1 MWIAL
6 GVALTLLLR
15 APWFDA
21 PLGRDEGGVALVAR
35 NWHGGGPF
43 AYGSWFLDRPPLLP
57 ALYKLVGDGVVG
69 IRVLGAVASA
79 SLVVLSTLLA
89 VRLGGRRAAPWAAVI
104 SGAIAS
110 SYAIRAVFTPAEL
123 LAAVPSCASILV
135 LVIGLEKRRLWWFA
149 GAGALAASAL
159 LVKQSFGDALV
170 AGVVV
175 LVASKLLGLAWRD
188 SLRRAAAYGGGVA
201 AVAGAL
207 VVWAWLTH
215 VSAHAVW
222 YALFG
227 FRLDA
232 VSALAGPGAEGRL
245 SKLGSPFLAS
255 GLAVAMLFAVVGIAR
270 LRGRPLV
277 RIALASWILAAIVGI
292 VLGGSYWP
300 HYLIALGPG
309 TAIGAAFVFSRY
321 RWVGALAVC
330 AMVLPG
336 ARDVARV
343 MRTDSADQLQTSA
356 VTIGHYLRARALPGE
371 TAYVLYAKVNVLYY
385 AGLRA
390 PFPYNWSLMMRAVPG
405 AQDRLRSLLASN
417 GRPTW
422 VVKADRPRA
431 FQLDKSGVTNR
442 LLQTHYRRVATVC
455 GFPVLLAR
463 GAVAAPAPPP
473 VGCAPRS
480 ADQAAPV

>member
-1 MWIAL
+1 M
-6 GVALTLLLR
+6 TLILR

-35 NWHGGGPF
+35 NWHGSGPF

-57 ALYKLVGDGVVG
+57 ALYKLVGDGMVG
-69 IRVLGAVASA
+69 IRVLGALAAA

-89 VRLGGRRAAPWAAVI
+89 VRVGGRRAAPWAALI
-104 SGAIAS
+104 SGGIAS

-123 LAAVPSCASILV
+123 LAAVPSCASVLM

-170 AGVVV
+170 AGIAV

-188 SLRRAAAYGGGVA
+188 SLRRAGAYGGGVA
-201 AVAGAL
+201 AVAAAL
-207 VVWAWLTH
+207 FVWAWLTH

-232 VSALAGPGAEGRL
+232 VAALAGAGAEGRL
-245 SKLGSPFLAS
+245 SKLGSPFLDS
-255 GLAVAMLFAVVGIAR
+255 GLALAMVFAVIGIAR

-300 HYLIALGPG
+300 HYLIALAPG
-309 TAIGAAFVFSRY
+309 AAAGAAFVFSRY
-321 RWVGALAVC
+321 RWLGALAVC

-336 ARDVARV
+336 TRDVARV
-343 MRTDSADQLQTSA
+343 TRTDSADALQTSA
-356 VTIGHYLRARALPGE
+356 VTVGHYLRARALPDQ

-405 AQDRLRSLLASN
+405 AQDRLRSLLASSA
-417 GRPTW
+417 RPTW
-422 VVKADRPRA
+422 VVQADRPRA
-431 FQLDKSGVTNR
+431 FGLDKSGVTKR
-442 LLQTHYRRVATVC
+442 LLHAHYRRVATVC
-455 GFPVLLAR
+455 GFPVLLER
-463 GAVAAPAPPP
+463 GAATAPAPQSTACGARPPGPAAPA
-473 VGCAPRS
+473 
-480 ADQAAPV
+480 